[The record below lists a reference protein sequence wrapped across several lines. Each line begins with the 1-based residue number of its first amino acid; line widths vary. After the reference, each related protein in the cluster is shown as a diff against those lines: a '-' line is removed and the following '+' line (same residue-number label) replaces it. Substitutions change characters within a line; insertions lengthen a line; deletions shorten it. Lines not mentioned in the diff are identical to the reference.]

1 MMRSLPNLTCNMSAK
16 LNHRDQLLNLRQET
30 LDDLL
35 SRWDHWLHPVRVGR
49 GHNSSAAGCGL
60 YRVSRQY
67 DDENGAL
74 DDQIEHRVMLGV
86 QACVERLLAREQAAI
101 HVDARNQRLGQS
113 EWRAPLLPATEPES
127 RAAIAAARVRLI
139 QLLTGAGLMD

>member
-1 MMRSLPNLTCNMSAK
+1 MSAH
-16 LNHRDQLLNLRQET
+16 LNHRDQLLNLRQEL

-35 SRWDHWLHPVRVGR
+35 SRWDHWLHPVRIGR
-49 GHNSSAAGCGL
+49 GHNSSAAGCGH

-86 QACVERLLAREQAAI
+86 QACVERLDVRMQAAI
-101 HVDARNQRLGQS
+101 HLDARNQHHGTDD
-113 EWRAPLLPATEPES
+113 WRTPMLPATESEA
-127 RAAIAAARVRLI
+127 RAAIAAARLHLI
-139 QLLTGAGLMD
+139 QLLTSAGLMD

>member
-1 MMRSLPNLTCNMSAK
+1 MSV
-16 LNHRDQLLNLRQET
+16 LNSHRERLLLLRQEV

-35 SRWDHWLHPVRVGR
+35 SRWDHWLHPVRIGR
-49 GHNSSAAGCGL
+49 GHSSTAAGCGL

-74 DDQIEHRVMLGV
+74 DDQVEHQVMLGV
-86 QACVERLLAREQAAI
+86 QTCVDRLDVRMQAAI
-101 HVDARNQRLGQS
+101 HLDARNQHHGTTH
-113 EWRAPLLPATEPES
+113 WRAPLLPATESEA

-139 QLLTGAGLMD
+139 QLLCGAGLMD